1 MAVLSNGSQALLL
14 FLAAA
19 FIQNLILTTGI
30 GSALA
35 VRLTRHNGNRVVFA
49 LCLLAFSVLT
59 ALCFHPIDFWL
70 GTTEPVG
77 LFRPLIIIALSAMW
91 YLLAVALFKNVFPH
105 VYEDIR
111 AVLPFAAINTI
122 VTGVTLIAPHQFG
135 DSLLVALGLA
145 AGAAVG
151 FFLVYLLLCEGIDR
165 MQHSAMPKAFA
176 GLPALFLYLG
186 ILALA
191 LCGFS
196 SDISFI

>member
-1 MAVLSNGSQALLL
+1 MTIITPHQALLI

-19 FIQNLILTTGI
+19 FAQNLVLTTGI
-30 GSALA
+30 GSALS
-35 VRLTRHNGNRVVFA
+35 VRLIRRNGNRVLFA
-49 LCLLAFSVLT
+49 LCLFVFAVLT
-59 ALCFHPIDFWL
+59 ALCFHPIDRLL
-70 GTTEPVG
+70 GSSEAARM
-77 LFRPLIIIALSAMW
+77 LRPLIIVALSAVW
-91 YLLAVALFKNVFPH
+91 YLLAVALFKNAFPR

-111 AVLPFAAINTI
+111 AVLPFAAINTV
-122 VTGVTLIAPHQFG
+122 VTGATLIAPHQFG
-135 DSLLVALGLA
+135 ESLLVDVALS

-165 MQHSAMPKAFA
+165 MQHSAMPKSFA

-191 LCGFS
+191 LCGFA